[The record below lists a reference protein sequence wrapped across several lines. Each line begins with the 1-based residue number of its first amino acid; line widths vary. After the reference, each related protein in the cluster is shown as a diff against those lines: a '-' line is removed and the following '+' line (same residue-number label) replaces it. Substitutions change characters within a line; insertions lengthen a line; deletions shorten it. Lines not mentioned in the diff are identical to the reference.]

1 MSKRYQIIIKAGE
14 HTFHFKAKT
23 RVGEFWNFSE
33 EMKEHIDWEQMAI
46 ELDKRTKE
54 VLEVVSCPKCK
65 SSTQETFMEG
75 QYLVPSSDR
84 YAIIK
89 ACTKCDWEEIEHL

>member
-1 MSKRYQIIIKAGE
+1 MSERYQIIIKAGE
-14 HTFHFKAKT
+14 HTFHFKTKT

-54 VLEVVSCPKCK
+54 VLEVWTCPDCK
-65 SSTQETFMEG
+65 SKTQETVIEG
-75 QYLVPSSDR
+75 QYLVPPSERDG
-84 YAIIK
+84 ILT
-89 ACTKCDWEEIEHL
+89 ACTKCQWSRLERL